1 MPALSITDYEKL
13 ESDDDVWIWKGLIP
27 VGGSMSFFGSPKVGK
42 SLLSLGL
49 CEAIADPSISHFLD
63 IPIQSHGRVLIIQLD
78 TPRNLWKSGYLSLIT
93 SKVARDEIFIVDRE
107 MKDLPKSFDIRYPHC
122 QQWLRLE
129 VDSVSPILVVV
140 DTIRRMHK
148 GNEDK
153 SDVMEEIHS
162 AFIEATL
169 PAALMYIA
177 HKKKAQVG
185 EFGPGSIRGSTGFA
199 GAVDAL
205 INMSKSALFIE
216 ARSDAPE
223 EIPIVQ
229 LDSGAWTLDT
239 TQDEKAEFIQNLP
252 KTIPKMEKY
261 KAISNQFGVSI
272 RTAQRLMKSLVQN
285 E

>member
-1 MPALSITDYEKL
+1 MPALPICDYEKL
-13 ESDDDVWIWKGLIP
+13 DADDAVWIWHGLIP

-49 CEAIADPSISHFLD
+49 CEAIADPNISHFLD
-63 IPIQSHGRVLIIQLD
+63 LPIETHGRVLIVQLD
-78 TPRNLWKSGYLSLIT
+78 TPRRLWKTGYLSLIK
-93 SKVARDEIFIVDRE
+93 SEIARREIFIIDRE
-107 MKDLPKSFDIRYPHC
+107 MKDMPKNFDIRQPSC
-122 QQWLRLE
+122 QAWLRQE

-153 SDVMEEIHS
+153 SDIMEEIHG
-162 AFIEATL
+162 AFIEATQ

-185 EFGPGSIRGSTGFA
+185 DIGPGSIRGSTGFA

-205 INMSKSALFIE
+205 INMSKSALYIE

-229 LDSGAWTLDT
+229 MDNGSWVLDT
-239 TQDEKAEFIQNLP
+239 TQDEKVSFINSLP
-252 KTIPKMEKY
+252 TTLPKMEKY
-261 KAISNQFGVSI
+261 KSIMNQFGVSQS
-272 RTAQRLMKSLVQN
+272 TAQRLMRSLKSA
-285 E
+285 

>member
-1 MPALSITDYEKL
+1 
-13 ESDDDVWIWKGLIP
+13 
-27 VGGSMSFFGSPKVGK
+27 MSFFGSPKVGK

-49 CEAIADPSISHFLD
+49 CEAIADPAISHFLD
-63 IPIQSHGRVLIIQLD
+63 LPIQTHGRVLIVQLD
-78 TPRNLWKSGYLSLIT
+78 TPRSLWKTGYLSLIK
-93 SKVARDEIFIVDRE
+93 SDVARHEIFIIDRE
-107 MKDLPKSFDIRYPHC
+107 MKDLPKNFDIRYPAC

-129 VDSVSPILVVV
+129 VDSVSPILVVI

-153 SDVMEEIHS
+153 SDIMEEIHS
-162 AFIEATL
+162 SFIEATQ

-185 EFGPGSIRGSTGFA
+185 EVGPGSIRGSTGFA

-205 INMSKSALFIE
+205 INMSKSALYIE

-229 LDSGAWTLDT
+229 LDNGSWTLDNQ
-239 TQDEKAEFIQNLP
+239 QDEKVSFINALP
-252 KTIPKMEKY
+252 TTLPKMEAY
-261 KAISNQFGVSI
+261 KAVMEQFGVSLKEQSG
-272 RTAQRLMKSLVQN
+272 RG
-285 E
+285 